1 MELLLYT
8 ANGIMPVFLVIFVGM
23 WLNKMKFFSEITKDE
38 IIKLVFYVGTPCLI
52 FSSVADA
59 DLYTVFDGKFIF
71 FTVLLIIALVFL
83 MILLC
88 FPIKDPK
95 KKGAV
100 VQIAYRSN
108 FAIIG
113 MPIAM
118 NLLSGDAVTLTA
130 VTLSFVIITYN
141 ISAVTLLSYYG
152 TSKKSVKSVVFGII
166 KNPLIIST
174 VIGLMFSVLSIPIP
188 KIVGKT
194 VDIIGNIASSM
205 GLIVIGATI
214 TLKGFTENKG
224 YILYSVFLRN
234 VLSPIIFILAGSLF
248 GYSGDRLIILAIIAS
263 APAAVNC
270 FVMAKNMGVD
280 SDISAYGVSLTS
292 IFSMLSVFFSVYF
305 IRIMEL

>member
-1 MELLLYT
+1 MDLLLYT
-8 ANGIMPVFLVIFVGM
+8 ANGTLPVFLVIFLGIG
-23 WLNKMKFFSEITKDE
+23 LNKMKFFSQVTKDE

-52 FSSVADA
+52 FSSVAEA
-59 DLYTVFDGKFIF
+59 DFYTVFDGSFIL
-71 FTVLLIIALVFL
+71 FTVSLIIALVFI

-100 VQIAYRSN
+100 IQIAYRSN

-113 MPIAM
+113 LPIAM
-118 NLLSGDAVTLTA
+118 NLLLGDAVTLTA

-152 TSKKSVKSVVFGII
+152 TNKKSFKTVARGIVS
-166 KNPLIIST
+166 NPLIIST
-174 VIGLMFSVLSIPIP
+174 VIGLIFSVFKIPVPILL
-188 KIVGKT
+188 GKT
-194 VDIIGNIASSM
+194 VNIIGSIASSM

-224 YILYSVFLRN
+224 CIIYSVFLRN
-234 VLSPIIFILAGSLF
+234 VLSPILFILAGVLF

-263 APAAVNC
+263 APAAINC

-280 SDISAYGVSLTS
+280 SDISAYGVSITS
-292 IFSMLSVFFSVYF
+292 IVSMFSVFLSVYF
-305 IRIMEL
+305 IRIMGL